1 MRNISFISL
10 LLILIIS
17 SCSTDKNGKDI
28 YTYNAVNSLFM
39 PIWIEPG
46 ENTIKID
53 DYFYDSDLIDSVSYQ
68 YPEYMVSVTNNEV
81 VLDIDYSKV
90 QYISE
95 FIFWVDNKP
104 YSLLLKKRNL
114 VNTLITFEQ
123 GIYKNYNDV
132 KIAGEWNNWNPEEC
146 PMQFEGYTWRKFLY
160 LEPGEYQFQI
170 VADGKWM
177 TNPKYKDSV
186 PNGFGDYNSVIKVKW
201 KKGEPAKI
209 FTESFNEKEII
220 IRSTRTINEYF
231 FFWQNKRIPIDLK
244 LLNENEYNLP
254 IPEEA
259 FNLDLSYIR
268 VFAFSG
274 EGITNDLLIPLK
286 NGKVICSTNELTRNQ
301 KHTQI
306 MYFALVDRFYN
317 GNTGNDEPVKDSEVS
332 FRANY
337 QGGDIEGVRA
347 KLEDGYFDKLGVN
360 TLWLSPIMQNPKNA
374 YREFPEPRR
383 KYSGYHGYWPISST
397 EVDHRFGT
405 KESLK
410 DFIDLAHN
418 KNKNIILDFVANHVH
433 ELHPLY
439 QEHPE
444 WATDLILE
452 DGTKNIRIWEEQR
465 LTTWFD
471 TFLPSW
477 DFSIPEVREQ
487 ISEYAM
493 YWLNEYNI
501 DGFRHDATKHIPES
515 FWRLLTQKIKA
526 SGKTVYQIGET
537 FGDRKL
543 IGSYVT
549 TGMLDAQFDFNLYF
563 DARYTFANDSAPLD
577 NLSNSLNYSL
587 NAYGHHHLMG
597 NITGNHDLPRF
608 ISLAS
613 GDLAFDEDD
622 KEAGWNRDI
631 QISDDDAYKKLE
643 LLMAFIFTIP
653 GVPCI
658 YYGDEIG
665 MPGAGDPDN
674 RRMMIF
680 ENLNENQSELFNT
693 CSKLAKLR
701 ASSMAL
707 LYGETN
713 IDDNR
718 KMYLAYHRK
727 YFDEIVIVVIN
738 KAPYRQLVNTSFKYI
753 PSEIDFNTINGTDF
767 KYSNSSLSIELPPF
781 SFEILT
787 TNKI

>member
-1 MRNISFISL
+1 MRCLFW
-10 LLILIIS
+10 LIILCLVIAN
-17 SCSTDKNGKDI
+17 SCNINKNNEEI
-28 YTYNAVNSLFM
+28 YTYDAVSELFL

-46 ENTIKID
+46 KNTIYLS
-53 DYFYDSDLIDSVSYQ
+53 DYFYNTDLIDSVSYQ
-68 YPEYMVSVTNNEV
+68 YPEYLISINDTALI
-81 VLDIDYSKV
+81 LDIDYNHLN
-90 QYISE
+90 YISE
-95 FIFWVDNKP
+95 LLFWIGDKP
-104 YSLLLKKRNL
+104 YSLLLKKRKLLETSISFDPNM
-114 VNTLITFEQ
+114 
-123 GIYKNYNDV
+123 YKSYDEV
-132 KIAGEWNNWNPEEC
+132 KIAGEWNNWNPDKCIMKFEEYVW
-146 PMQFEGYTWRKFLY
+146 EKKFY
-160 LEPGEYQFQI
+160 LEPGEYQYQI
-170 VADGKWM
+170 VADGEWM
-177 TNPKYKDSV
+177 TNPTCKDSV
-186 PNGFGDYNSVIKVKW
+186 PNGFGNYNSINKVIW
-201 KKGEPAKI
+201 EKGEPPQI
-209 FTESFNEKEII
+209 YTERFTDKELI
-220 IRSTRTINEYF
+220 IRSTEPVDEF
-231 FFWQNKRIPIDLK
+231 FILWQNKRMQNEPVLLSDNEYK
-244 LLNENEYNLP
+244 LL

-259 FNLDLSYIR
+259 FITEFSNIR
-268 VFAFSG
+268 VFGLS
-274 EGITNDLLIPLK
+274 EQGITNDLFIPLK
-286 NGKVICSTNELTRNQ
+286 KGKVINSTNDFSRHH
-301 KHTQI
+301 KHNQI
-306 MYFALVDRFYN
+306 MYFVLIDRFFN
-317 GNTGNDEPVKDSEVS
+317 GNTANDKALKDSTVD

-337 QGGDIEGVRA
+337 QGGDIDGVYK
-347 KLEDGYFDKLGVN
+347 KLKDGYFDKLGIN
-360 TLWLSPIMQNPKNA
+360 TLWLSPLMQNPEAA
-374 YREFPEPRR
+374 YKEFPEPRR

-397 EVDHRFGT
+397 DIDYRFGT

-410 DFIDLAHN
+410 DLIDLAHN
-418 KNKNIILDFVANHVH
+418 KNKNVILDFVANHVH

-439 QEHPE
+439 QKHPE

-477 DFSIPEVREQ
+477 NFSIPEVREQ

-515 FWRLLTQKIKA
+515 FWRLLTHKIKA
-526 SGKTVYQIGET
+526 SRKSVYQIGET

-563 DARYTFANDSAPLD
+563 DARYTFANDSVTIDKLC
-577 NLSNSLNYSL
+577 NSLNASL

-622 KEAGWNRDI
+622 KEAGWNREI
-631 QISDDDAYKKLE
+631 QVSDDVAYKKME

-653 GVPCI
+653 GIPCI

-680 ENLNENQSELFNT
+680 NNLDENQTSLFNT
-693 CSKLAKLR
+693 CSKLAQLR
-701 ASSMAL
+701 ESSMAL
-707 LYGETN
+707 LYGETTIN
-713 IDDNR
+713 DNK
-718 KMYLAYHRK
+718 KMYLTYYRK
-727 YFDEIVIVVIN
+727 YFDEIVIIIIN
-738 KAPYRQLVNTSFKYI
+738 KASCNQVINASFDYL
-753 PSEIDFNTINGTDF
+753 PSEIDLKALNGTDF
-767 KYSNSSLSIELPPF
+767 KYLDNNLIIELSPM
-781 SFEILT
+781 SYEILT

>member
-1 MRNISFISL
+1 MRNIL
-10 LLILIIS
+10 LLSLICIVFLT
-17 SCSTDKNGKDI
+17 SCNTNKNNNNT
-28 YTYNAVNSLFM
+28 YTYNAVNELFL
-39 PIWIEPG
+39 PVWIEPG
-46 ENTIKID
+46 ENKIYIS
-53 DYFYDSDLIDSVSYQ
+53 DYFHNTQIVDSVSYQ
-68 YPEYMVSVTNNEV
+68 YPEYLVSTSDNEV
-81 VLDIDYSKV
+81 VIEIDYSKIN
-90 QYISE
+90 YISE
-95 FIFWVDNKP
+95 FIFWIEDKP

-114 VNTLITFEQ
+114 VYTLISFDQ
-123 GIYKNYNDV
+123 GMYKNYNDV
-132 KIAGEWNNWNPEEC
+132 KIAGEWNNWNPDEC
-146 PMQFEGYTWRKFLY
+146 TMQFEGYTWRKFLY
-160 LEPGEYQFQI
+160 LEPGEYQYQI

-177 TNPKYKDSV
+177 TNPNYKDSV
-186 PNGFGDYNSVIKVKW
+186 PNGFGNYNSVKKVIW
-201 KKGEPAKI
+201 KKGEPAQI
-209 FTESFNEKEII
+209 SAESFNEKEII
-220 IRSTRTINEYF
+220 IRSTEPINEYF
-231 FFWQNKRIPIDLK
+231 FLWQNKRIPIDLS
-244 LLNENEYNLP
+244 LLNEYEYTLP
-254 IPEEA
+254 IPVEA
-259 FNLDLSYIR
+259 FDAELSYIR
-268 VFAFSG
+268 VFSFST

-286 NGKVICSTNELTRNQ
+286 NGKVICSTDELSRNQ

-317 GNTGNDEPVKDSEVS
+317 GNPENDESVKDPEVDY
-332 FRANY
+332 RANY
-337 QGGDIEGVRA
+337 QGGDIEGVHK
-347 KLEDGYFDKLGVN
+347 KLEEGYFDKLGIN
-360 TLWLSPIMQNPKNA
+360 TLWLSPIMQNPIEA

-397 EVDHRFGT
+397 EVDYRFGT
-405 KESLK
+405 EESLK
-410 DFIDLAHN
+410 SLVETAHS

-452 DGTKNIRIWEEQR
+452 DGTKNIRIWEAQR

-487 ISEYAM
+487 ISEYALF
-493 YWLNEYNI
+493 WLNEYNI

-526 SGKTVYQIGET
+526 SGKSTYQIGET

-563 DARYTFANDSAPLD
+563 DARHIFANDSASLEK
-577 NLSNSLNYSL
+577 LSTTLNASL

-613 GDLAFDEDD
+613 GDLAFNEDD
-622 KEAGWNRDI
+622 KEAGWERNI
-631 QISDDDAYKKLE
+631 QISNDIAYKKME

-680 ENLNENQSELFNT
+680 DNLDENQSALLNT

-707 LYGETN
+707 LYGET
-713 IDDNR
+713 IITDNR
-718 KMYLAYHRK
+718 TMYLAYHRK

-738 KAPYRQLVNTSFKYI
+738 KAPYRQLVNTSFKHI
-753 PSEIDFNTINGTDF
+753 PSEINFNAINGTIF
-767 KYSNSSLSIELPPF
+767 KYTNSNLNIELPPF

-787 TNKI
+787 TKNL